1 MDKDQLPILELRT
14 ADVLGTFIVS
24 VCVCV
29 CLSVYVCALSHFNH
43 VWLCDPVDHSPPGS
57 TVHGIFWA
65 RILQWAVVSSSRES
79 SRPRDQT
86 RTSCIAGRF
95 FITWAIKEVPSLW
108 IIIDKSIHNIKLHKS
123 ACFPVHFLWF
133 RWSFFFPAG
142 GAIWDGCGYNLE
154 LFLVSAWVPCPW
166 TQRT

>member
-1 MDKDQLPILELRT
+1 MIRLKSSEALMDKDQLPILELRT

-29 CLSVYVCALSHFNH
+29 CALSRFSH

-65 RILQWAVVSSSRES
+65 RILQWAAVSSSGGS

-86 RTSCIAGRF
+86 WTSCIAGRF
-95 FITWAIKEVPSLW
+95 FTAWAIKEGPSLW

-133 RWSFFFPAG
+133 RWSFFFQQ
-142 GAIWDGCGYNLE
+142 E
-154 LFLVSAWVPCPW
+154 VPYEMDVGTTWNCF
-166 TQRT
+166 